1 MVNIFMD
8 YQKGVDVAGRENVVL
23 AKKVDIAGQDYILVG
38 ERYAKTIERSG
49 AFPLVSL
56 GDTSIFRIESGGTPD
71 TKNADYWDG
80 NICWATLI
88 DLPPDNTITY
98 LYDTERHITEAGLYG
113 SSAKLLPADSIL
125 VSSRATIGR
134 IAITR
139 CETATNQ
146 GFKNIIITDKSRQG
160 GLLLCICSLLCP
172 FISLF
177 LAQYAVAA
185 EILWALNYALT
196 GMLTVYGV
204 VLFADLSENALYLA
218 GLGLICRRIGEP
230 VGSTL
235 GDRLAAS
242 PVILITLTSL
252 AFILSVFC
260 SALLWKMLYFARLP
274 EEDAAL
280 KKEPVNDEDSC
291 LLFIKKYDLSA
302 RERDVLCEVI
312 KGCSNPQIAENL
324 FISENTVKFHMKN
337 LLKKTGTSNRTDL
350 IRLFN
355 ESNR

>member
-1 MVNIFMD
+1 MGF
-8 YQKGVDVAGRENVVL
+8 L
-23 AKKVDIAGQDYILVG
+23 
-38 ERYAKTIERSG
+38 
-49 AFPLVSL
+49 FPISE
-56 GDTSIFRIESGGTPD
+56 FAEGTV
-71 TKNADYWDG
+71 KMEY
-80 NICWATLI
+80 
-88 DLPPDNTITY
+88 
-98 LYDTERHITEAGLYG
+98 
-113 SSAKLLPADSIL
+113 
-125 VSSRATIGR
+125 SRAYYAVGLILAG
-134 IAITR
+134 
-139 CETATNQ
+139 
-146 GFKNIIITDKSRQG
+146 IITDRSRPG
-160 GLLLCICSLLCP
+160 GLLLCVCSLLCP

-177 LAQYAVAA
+177 LSHYTVAG

-196 GMLTVYGV
+196 GLLTVYGV
-204 VLFADLSENALYLA
+204 ILFSDLSENALYLA
-218 GLGLICRRIGEP
+218 GFGLICRRIGEP
-230 VGSTL
+230 VGATL

-252 AFILSVFC
+252 AFVLSVFC

-274 EEDAAL
+274 EENAAL